1 MTAVIAESCWAAG
14 RLGGWAAG
22 RLGGGAAGRSR
33 GDSGVRGLLL
43 HCSVTVWP
51 HALVSAE

>member
-51 HALVSAE
+51 HALV